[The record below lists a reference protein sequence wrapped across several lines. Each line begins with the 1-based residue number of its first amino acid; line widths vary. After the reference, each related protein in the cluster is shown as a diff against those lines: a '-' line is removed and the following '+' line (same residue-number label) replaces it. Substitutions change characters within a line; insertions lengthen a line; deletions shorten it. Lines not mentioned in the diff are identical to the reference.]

1 MRPSGP
7 SRRLWR
13 RRRDVGARLEPETR
27 QAVWRFVRVLG
38 RIGCSP
44 RAIEA
49 EVARACAQMP
59 GAWSEIREP
68 QDTED
73 PGHVLTLWFSDPNY
87 MDRHGSP
94 RSLPLK
100 GAAPSLESL
109 AHRVDPNLDV
119 RAVVRYLTRGGGL
132 KRLGK
137 RYVPRDRIL
146 IFKQATHRM
155 PVLGGLF
162 GLLRTLEL
170 NQSGGR
176 AGPRRLQLFA
186 FNPRLPVSAVPGV
199 EKRLRRL
206 ASRLVIKTDADMH
219 RKERT
224 RRRGERTVRIGVG
237 VYQYVEDRPRSP
249 RVRKRSRRR
258 NPR

>member
-1 MRPSGP
+1 MTRSAP
-7 SRRLWR
+7 SRRSPRSR
-13 RRRDVGARLEPETR
+13 RVGGARLEPETR
-27 QAVWRFVRVLG
+27 QAVWRFVRILG
-38 RIGCSP
+38 RIGCAP

-49 EVARACAQMP
+49 EVARACDQIP
-59 GAWSEIREP
+59 TAWSEVREP

-73 PGHVLTLWFSDPNY
+73 PGHVLTLWFSDPTY
-87 MDRHGSP
+87 LDKHGSP
-94 RSLPLK
+94 RPLPLT
-100 GAAPSLESL
+100 GPAPSLASL
-109 AHRVDPNLDV
+109 AHRVDPGLDV
-119 RAVVRYLTRGGGL
+119 HAVVRYLTRGGGL

-146 IFKQATHRM
+146 IFKQAEHRM

-162 GLLRTLEL
+162 GLLRTLEV

-176 AGPRRLQLFA
+176 AGTRRLQLFA
-186 FNPRLPVSAVPGV
+186 FNPRLPASAVPGF
-199 EKRLRRL
+199 ERRLRRL

-219 RKERT
+219 RQERA

-237 VYQYVEDRPRSP
+237 VYQYVEDRPR
-249 RVRKRSRRR
+249 RSRTRLRSRKR